1 MNRRLRLQNDKKMR
15 TLTIILFL
23 AASVAGY
30 AQENEPER
38 KLTVDVGADLVSSY
52 VWRGL
57 YQAGASIQ
65 PTASLS
71 AFGLTLGAWG
81 STDFS
86 TSFKEIDL
94 FLSYEYKGFRASISD
109 YWWSGEGASYFKYAR
124 GAHHL
129 EASLGFTFS
138 EKFPLSLEVCTLFYG
153 DDDKDEDDQPYYSS
167 YISASFPFSVGNI
180 DCEAGIGFT
189 PRKGMYSDKA
199 HVAAISLRAS
209 KNLQLFNNYAL
220 PVFAEL
226 IFSPAQD
233 NAYLVF
239 GIRF

>member
-1 MNRRLRLQNDKKMR
+1 MR
-15 TLTIILFL
+15 TAAVIALFL
-23 AASVAGY
+23 AASLAGY
-30 AQENEPER
+30 AQEKEFDS
-38 KLTVDVGADLVSSY
+38 KLTVDLGADLVSSY
-52 VWRGL
+52 VWRGM
-57 YQAGASIQ
+57 YQSGVSLQ
-65 PTASLS
+65 PAVSLS
-71 AFGLTLGAWG
+71 AFGLSLGAWG

-86 TSFKEIDL
+86 TSFKEIDF

-109 YWWSGEGASYFKYAR
+109 YWWSGEGASFFKSAR

-138 EKFPLSLEVCTLFYG
+138 EKFPLSLEVSTLFYG

-199 HVAAISLRAS
+199 HVAAISLRAEKS
-209 KNLQLFNNYAL
+209 LPLFNNYAL

-233 NAYLVF
+233 NVYFVF